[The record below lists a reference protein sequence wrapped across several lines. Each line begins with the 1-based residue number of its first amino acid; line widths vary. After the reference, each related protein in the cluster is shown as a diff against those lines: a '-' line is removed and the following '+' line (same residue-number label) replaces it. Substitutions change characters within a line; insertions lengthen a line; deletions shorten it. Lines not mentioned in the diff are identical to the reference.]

1 MIYGLDLLG
10 LAKYPNID
18 LPDGF
23 ALGAFANT
31 FGDSLPAIERA
42 VLKGC
47 KHVRIH
53 LLWSDSH
60 TFGSADLR
68 KMVSEARR
76 VERLAKKYPG
86 VTWEVSP
93 FCEHNLTAPDPY
105 LVRCAEVAPSCAI
118 VNTPWR
124 GALSRKFKNEV
135 HGLHST
141 PNAGSYN
148 YSFDGTSSVD
158 SDVPKV
164 IETHGKSDVF
174 FFWVPQF
181 NGKKTGSDYTPRP
194 ERKAW
199 PSQEMVNSVAFLA
212 TRRGSVR
219 ILQGSLWKSHAEQS
233 NVPPAIKELK
243 PVLIT
248 PHNADQAIIIA
259 AKNRKEIARMP
270 RYPDLF
276 IDGRVR
282 YYAGQWGYRLAE
294 KAIAVSGSPMCEV
307 WINDVRVGRL
317 NPAFRG
323 PTFRE

>member
-1 MIYGLDLLG
+1 MIYGIDLLG
-10 LAKYPNID
+10 LAKYPTID
-18 LPDGF
+18 LPPGF

-31 FGDSLPAIERA
+31 FGDSLPAVERL

-76 VERLAKKYPG
+76 VERLAAKYPD

-93 FCEHNLTAPDPY
+93 FCEHNLAAPDPY
-105 LVRCAEVAPSCAI
+105 LKRCAEVAPSCTI

-124 GALSRKFKNEV
+124 GALSRKYKNEV
-135 HGLHST
+135 HGLHSA
-141 PNAGSYN
+141 PNTGRYN
-148 YSFDGTSSVD
+148 YSFDGNSAVD
-158 SDVPKV
+158 SDVPKIAQV
-164 IETHGKSDVF
+164 MAPADVF
-174 FFWVPQF
+174 FLWIPQF
-181 NGKKTGSDYTPRP
+181 NGRKTKSDSTPRP

-199 PSQEMVNSVAFLA
+199 PSQELVNSVAFLA
-212 TRRGSVR
+212 TQRGSVR
-219 ILQGSLWKSHAEQS
+219 ILQNTLWKSHAEQS
-233 NVPPAIKELK
+233 NVPPAPKELK

-248 PHNADQAIIIA
+248 PHDAPQAVIIA

-270 RYPDLF
+270 RYPDLYV
-276 IDGRVR
+276 DGRTR

-307 WINDVRVGRL
+307 WINDVRIGRL

>member
-10 LAKYPNID
+10 LAKYPNIN
-18 LPDGF
+18 LPQGF

-31 FGDSLPAIERA
+31 FGDSLPAVERL

-76 VERLAKKYPG
+76 VERLAKRYPG

-93 FCEHNLTAPDPY
+93 FCEHNIAAPDPY
-105 LVRCAEVAPSCAI
+105 LKRCAEVAPSCTI
-118 VNTPWR
+118 VNTPFR
-124 GALSRKFKNEV
+124 GGLSRKYKNEV
-135 HGLHST
+135 HGLHSA
-141 PNAGSYN
+141 PGNSFN

-158 SDVPKV
+158 SDVPKIAEV
-164 IETHGKSDVF
+164 MAPADVF
-174 FFWVPQF
+174 FLWVPQF
-181 NGKKTGSDYTPRP
+181 KGRKTKSDATPRP
-194 ERKAW
+194 DRKAW
-199 PSQEMVNSVAFLA
+199 PSQEMVDSVAFLA
-212 TRRGSVR
+212 TARGSVR
-219 ILQGSLWKSHAEQS
+219 ILQNSLWKSHAEQS
-233 NVPPAIKELK
+233 NTPPAPKELK

-248 PHNADQAIIIA
+248 PHSDTHAVIIA
-259 AKNRKEIARMP
+259 AKNRKEIARMA
-270 RYPDLF
+270 RFPDPF
-276 IDGRVR
+276 IDGRQR
-282 YYAGQWGYRLAE
+282 YYAMQWGYRLAE
-294 KAIAVSGSPMCEV
+294 KAIAVSGSPMCEIWV
-307 WINDVRVGRL
+307 GETRIGRL